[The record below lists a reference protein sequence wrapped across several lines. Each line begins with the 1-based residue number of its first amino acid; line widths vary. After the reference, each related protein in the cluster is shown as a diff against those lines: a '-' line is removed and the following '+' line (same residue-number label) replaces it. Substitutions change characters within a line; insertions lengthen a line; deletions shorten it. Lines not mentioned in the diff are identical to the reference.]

1 MQSKRTRLDRFLSQ
15 YLSVKRKDVRLLLA
29 QGRVQVDH
37 QVATDIQQFVDEYTH
52 VTFDDKV
59 VQNKTPSYIMLHKP
73 QGVVSATKDP
83 KHTTAIDLLP
93 DNHPDNLHIVG
104 RLDFNSTG
112 LLLLTNDGRW
122 SRRLTTPESQIEKR
136 YLVGLDNPATQ
147 QMIDAFAAGIYF
159 AFEDLTTRPASL
171 KIIENTVIENTVAGH
186 YAEVILA
193 EGRYH
198 QIKRMFGHFQ
208 IKVLSLHR
216 FAVGNLSLD
225 DDLLE
230 SQSRHLSKQEISS
243 IF

>member
-1 MQSKRTRLDRFLSQ
+1 MQSKRTRLDRFLSH
-15 YLSVKRKDVRLLLA
+15 YLSIKRKDVRLLLA

-37 QVATDIQQFVDEYTH
+37 QLATDIQQYVDEYTH
-52 VTFDDKV
+52 VKFDDTI
-59 VQNKTPSYIMLHKP
+59 VQDKTPSYIMLHKP
-73 QGVVSATKDP
+73 QGVVSATKDA

-93 DNHPDNLHIVG
+93 DNAPPNLHIVG

-122 SRRLTTPESQIEKR
+122 SRRLTTPESQINKR
-136 YLVGLDNPATQ
+136 YLVGVDKPISQEIIT
-147 QMIDAFAAGIYF
+147 AFAEGIYF

-171 KIIENTVIENTVAGH
+171 SVMENLTEG
-186 YAEVILA
+186 YFAEVVLA

-216 FAVGNLSLD
+216 FSVGNLTLD
-225 DDLLE
+225 EELLE
-230 SQSRHLSKQEISS
+230 TQSRHLTQQEIST
-243 IF
+243 IFDSK

>member
-1 MQSKRTRLDRFLSQ
+1 MHSKRTRLDRFLSKH
-15 YLSVKRKDVRLLLA
+15 LSVKRSDVRLLLA

-37 QVATDIQQFVDEYTH
+37 QLATNIQQFVDEYTH
-52 VTFDDKV
+52 VKFDHTI
-59 VQNKTPSYIMLHKP
+59 VQDKTPSYIMLHKP
-73 QGVVSATKDP
+73 QGVVSATKDA

-93 DNHPDNLHIVG
+93 DNAPPNLHIVG

-122 SRRLTTPESQIEKR
+122 SRRLTTPESQIYKR
-136 YLVGLDNPATQ
+136 YLVGVDKPISQ
-147 QMIDAFAAGIYF
+147 EVISAFAEGIYF

-171 KIIENTVIENTVAGH
+171 SVMENLTAG
-186 YAEVILA
+186 YFSEVVLA

-216 FAVGNLSLD
+216 FAVGNLFLDESLA
-225 DDLLE
+225 E
-230 SQSRHLSKQEISS
+230 GQSRPLSKQETDNI
-243 IF
+243 